1 MRVHPHVRAHV
12 LGSICVLGLVPAHT
26 LVLHG
31 IPGGAILTSL
41 PDLEGTVEG
50 VDSVGLGPEGV
61 EEEVDAV
68 DTVKLLGLGLH
79 HVAGVQGLHGDDR
92 QATSVPESTEGA
104 DRGRPHTLC
113 VPVGH
118 GRDLTLV
125 PAPALHTLARG
136 RALCLILPIQGTVG
150 AGAGVA
156 PVLDL
161 RVVEGGVTA
170 KMIFETAV
178 VGRSRQGIS
187 CSYPFLHIRF
197 DRLSEAINH
206 SHPSTFVILKCT
218 ICEPFN
224 PRVQR
229 EEYQQL

>member
-41 PDLEGTVEG
+41 PDLEGTV
-50 VDSVGLGPEGV
+50 EGV

-125 PAPALHTLARG
+125 PPPALHTLARG
-136 RALCLILPIQGTVG
+136 RALCLILPIQGAVG
-150 AGAGVA
+150 AEAGVA
-156 PVLDL
+156 PVPDL

-187 CSYPFLHIRF
+187 CSSPFLHIRF

-224 PRVQR
+224 PRAQR